1 MRYWWVNQTRTHEQD
16 IPGGFLWSPQT
27 QSDGRSNRFYDNMR
41 EVQPGDVVFSFYD
54 KSIKAVG
61 IVTGIAKTAPKPDFG
76 TTKEQWEKE
85 WLKEGWLVP
94 VEFKELDMAF
104 NPKDLIEQLRPL
116 FQEKRSHAQSFGTG
130 YEHFY
135 LADLPEK
142 FGVELI
148 SLLGKSY
155 DIARHE
161 LLGRIAKNSAEDTFE
176 ESIKGGTDIEDTV

>member
-1 MRYWWVNQTRTHEQD
+1 M
-16 IPGGFLWSPQT
+16 GGK
-27 QSDGRSNRFYDNMR
+27 SNRFFDNMR
-41 EVQPGDVVFSFYD
+41 EVQSGDVAFSFYD

-61 IVTGIAKTAPKPDFG
+61 IVTGIAKTAPRPDFD
-76 TTKEQWEKE
+76 TAKEEWDKE

-104 NPKDLIEQLRPL
+104 NPKDFIEQLRPL
-116 FQEKRSHAQSFGTG
+116 FPEKLSHVPGGS

-161 LLGRIAKNSAEDTFE
+161 LLGRVAKNSAEDTFE